1 MSAKKDYNVLMFSG
15 GKDSTALLIFMI
27 KNNITINE
35 VVNCD
40 TGVEFDEMYN
50 HIEKVKKHFDI
61 EITTLKA
68 EKSFEEYL
76 LHHEKTKRNEKG
88 EKGYSFPDYRN
99 RWCTGILKLQPV
111 RKYLKKLKKEYNVI
125 KFVGIAA
132 NEIKRKKDKKNER
145 YLLVEHNITEKDSLQ
160 MCYDEGFD
168 FEGLYEKFARASCW
182 CCPLQRIDE
191 LRMLRKGY
199 PKKWEKLKEWES
211 KTYRK
216 FRPDYTIAEL
226 DKRFDLEKKF
236 LENELSIRN
245 KHFFTTLKNELKDR
259 N

>member
-1 MSAKKDYNVLMFSG
+1 MLFSG

-27 KNNITINE
+27 KNNITIDE
-35 VVNCD
+35 VINCD

-111 RKYLKKLKKEYNVI
+111 RKYLRELKKMYNVI
-125 KFVGIAA
+125 EFVGIAS
-132 NEIKRKKDKKNER
+132 NETRRLKEKENIR
-145 YLLVEHNITEKDSLQ
+145 YLLAEHNISEKDSLAI
-160 MCYDEGFD
+160 CYKEGFYWG
-168 FEGLYEKFARASCW
+168 GLYEKFKRVSCW
-182 CCPLQRIDE
+182 CCPLKSLEE
-191 LRMLRKGY
+191 LRQLRLSF
-199 PKKWEKLKEWES
+199 PKKWGKLKEWES
-211 KTYRK
+211 QTYRK
-216 FRPDYTIAEL
+216 FRPDYSLTEL
-226 DKRFDLEKKF
+226 DIRFDLEKKF
-236 LENELSIRN
+236 LENELSIKN
-245 KHFFTTLKNELKDR
+245 KHFFYNIKKRTER
-259 N
+259 